1 MSKLKYKSKD
11 DVEEAAYVV
20 PLISSSAGYINR
32 TQSETCGIS
41 IERTSDS
48 YKHMNESA
56 RRGAQLDAIGMLFV
70 ENVYF
75 QFQQICLKGMNYCGL
90 ILEYY

>member
-48 YKHMNESA
+48 YKHMS
-56 RRGAQLDAIGMLFV
+56 V
-70 ENVYF
+70 E
-75 QFQQICLKGMNYCGL
+75 
-90 ILEYY
+90 